1 MVAPAN
7 RWGRRDMLKQRVL
20 TAIIA
25 ALALFVVLFA
35 LPEGLA
41 RSVIVGIILIAAWEW
56 AGFLNFGK
64 PPQRLIYV
72 ALVGLGIAGLLA
84 LLNAGALSVGQV
96 LVFAIATW
104 SMALVWLFFYP
115 TAVPGVL
122 RWLAGLAV
130 LLPAWLAL
138 DIVFR
143 MSPRLLLFMLVLVFA
158 ADVGAYF
165 AGKRFGRVKLAP
177 QISPG
182 KTWEGVLGGL
192 ALVLL
197 LSVAGAHWFNL
208 PLNMFLPFGL
218 AIGMVSVVGDLTV
231 SVFKRSAGVK
241 DSGRLFPGHGGLLDR
256 IDSITAASPLFAYGL
271 LWLDMS

>member
-1 MVAPAN
+1 
-7 RWGRRDMLKQRVL
+7 MLKQRVL
-20 TAIIA
+20 TAIVA

-35 LPEGLA
+35 LPDWLA
-41 RSVIVGIILIAAWEW
+41 RSVIVGVILLAAWEW
-56 AGFLNFGK
+56 AGFLGFDK
-64 PPQRLIYV
+64 QLYRLFYV
-72 ALVGLGIAGLLA
+72 ALVGLGIGVLLA
-84 LLNAGALSVGQV
+84 LLDAAVVSVGQV
-96 LVFAIATW
+96 LVFAIIAW
-104 SMALVWLFFYP
+104 AGALIWLFFYP
-115 TAVPGVL
+115 TAVPTGL

-138 DIVFR
+138 DTVFR

-177 QISPG
+177 HISPG

-192 ALVLL
+192 VLVSI
-197 LSVAGAHWFNL
+197 LSLAGARLFDL
-208 PLNMFLPFGL
+208 PFSMFLPFGL
-218 AIGMVSVVGDLTV
+218 AIGMISIVGDLTV

-241 DSGRLFPGHGGLLDR
+241 DSGSLFPGHGGLLDR

-271 LWLDMS
+271 IWLDMS